1 MVAGVEAVAEEAL
14 EPVELVV
21 GAEEALEP
29 VELVAATAEAGAVAT
44 VVAKVMAAARVT
56 VVEWAMA
63 LASVS
68 VTPTLTPRFRLM
80 ALDLPDKKEQI
91 TMAEASRPIRGEA

>member
-1 MVAGVEAVAEEAL
+1 MVAGVVAVAEEAPEL
-14 EPVELVV
+14 VELEV
-21 GAEEALEP
+21 GAEEALEA

-44 VVAKVMAAARVT
+44 AAARVT

-91 TMAEASRPIRGEA
+91 TTGEASRPITDEA